1 MGEEQR
7 NLFIA
12 LGLILAIMLGY
23 EFFFLRPA
31 QEAREAE
38 RQAELEAAGEALDAD
53 PDLPIQTDS
62 DVPPQPSFENRD
74 DALAGARRVEI
85 DGPAVLGSLS
95 LTGARFDD
103 IRLRRHTVSV
113 DNDTPIALLNPI
125 GTQHVLTSVASCR
138 NSRPSE

>member
-1 MGEEQR
+1 MGDEQR

-38 RQAELEAAGEALDAD
+38 RQEALEAAGELADAD
-53 PDLPIQTDS
+53 PDLPIQNDN
-62 DVPPQPSFENRD
+62 DAPPQPSFENRD
-74 DALAGARRVEI
+74 DALADATRVEI

-95 LTGARFDD
+95 LTGVR
-103 IRLRRHTVSV
+103 
-113 DNDTPIALLNPI
+113 
-125 GTQHVLTSVASCR
+125 
-138 NSRPSE
+138 

>member
-38 RQAELEAAGEALDAD
+38 RQEALEAAGE
-53 PDLPIQTDS
+53 
-62 DVPPQPSFENRD
+62 
-74 DALAGARRVEI
+74 LAEAE
-85 DGPAVLGSLS
+85 
-95 LTGARFDD
+95 F
-103 IRLRRHTVSV
+103 RLV
-113 DNDTPIALLNPI
+113 
-125 GTQHVLTSVASCR
+125 
-138 NSRPSE
+138 